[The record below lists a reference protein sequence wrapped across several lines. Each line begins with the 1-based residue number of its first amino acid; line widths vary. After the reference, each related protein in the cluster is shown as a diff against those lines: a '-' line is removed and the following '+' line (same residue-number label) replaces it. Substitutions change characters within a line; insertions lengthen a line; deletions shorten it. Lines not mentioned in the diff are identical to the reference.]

1 MSADIQGDVLTI
13 TFPSGETSKV
23 RVPRGERGPPGR
35 DGMSIRGDK
44 GEPGEKGEPGRDG
57 RDSVV
62 PGPKGEKGD
71 LGPRGTMPQVRVG
84 RCVVGEEAAVF
95 MEGTPEEP
103 VINFVIPRGERGPV
117 GPAGRDG
124 KHGNHEYIQCFSAG
138 SSPLFGEEMYANHVI
153 ADGILNLPEGV
164 EEARHGSWVHF
175 KTLDRLVLNH
185 ALEGQIVLEKNESAK
200 MVVVAYQGKFVFT
213 RF

>member
-13 TFPSGETSKV
+13 TFPTGESSKV

-44 GEPGEKGEPGRDG
+44 GEVGEKGDAGRDG

-62 PGPKGEKGD
+62 PGPKGDKGD
-71 LGPRGTMPQVRVG
+71 LGAIGPCPKIRVG
-84 RCVVGEEAAVF
+84 RVVTGEEAAVF
-95 MEGTPEEP
+95 LEGTPEEP
-103 VINFVIPRGERGPV
+103 IFNFVLPRGERGAM

-124 KHGNHEYIQCFSAG
+124 KHGDHEFIQCFSAG
-138 SSPLFGEEMYANHVI
+138 SSPQVTEEMFARHVI
-153 ADGILNLPEGV
+153 ADGIVRLPEAMD
-164 EEARHGSWVHF
+164 EAQFGTWIHF
-175 KTLDRLVLNH
+175 KTLDRLSIHN
-185 ALEGQIVLEKNESAK
+185 ALEGVVVLEKNESAK
-200 MVVVAYQGKFVFT
+200 MVVVPYQGRFVFT

>member
-13 TFPSGETSKV
+13 TFPSGESSKV

-57 RDSVV
+57 RDSIV

-71 LGPRGTMPQVRVG
+71 LGAIGPCPKIRIGRV
-84 RCVVGEEAAVF
+84 VTGEEAAVF
-95 MEGTPEEP
+95 VEGTSEEP
-103 VINFVIPRGERGPV
+103 VLHFVLPRGERGPV
-117 GPAGRDG
+117 GAAGRDG
-124 KHGNHEYIQCFSAG
+124 KHGKHEFIESFSAG
-138 SSPLFGEEMYANHVI
+138 SSPQVTEEMFARHVI
-153 ADGILNLPEGV
+153 SDGIIHLPECMD
-164 EEARHGSWVHF
+164 EAQFGTWIHF
-175 KTLDRLVLNH
+175 KTLDRLILNN
-185 ALEGQIVLEKNESAK
+185 AIEGQIVLEKNQSAK
-200 MVVVAYQGKFVFT
+200 MVVIAYQGKFRFT

>member
-13 TFPSGETSKV
+13 TFPSGESSKV

-44 GEPGEKGEPGRDG
+44 GEPGEKGDAGRDG
-57 RDSVV
+57 RDSII
-62 PGPKGEKGD
+62 PGPKGDKGD
-71 LGPRGTMPQVRVG
+71 LGAIGPCPRMRIGRV
-84 RCVVGEEAAVF
+84 VMGEEAAVF

-103 VINFVIPRGERGPV
+103 VLNFVLPRGERGPM

-124 KHGNHEYIQCFSAG
+124 KHGDHEFVQCISAG
-138 SSPLFGEEMYANHVI
+138 SSPQVAEDMYARHVI
-153 ADGILNLPEGV
+153 ADGIIRLPEEV
-164 EEARHGSWVHF
+164 DPELFGSWIYF
-175 KTLDRLVLNH
+175 KTLDRLTLLG
-185 ALEGQIVLEKNESAK
+185 ALEGSVTLEKNQSAK
-200 MVVVAYQGKFVFT
+200 MVVVPYQGKFVYT